1 MLSKTHV
8 SSRWWFQIYLGK
20 ISHLTN
26 IFQMG
31 WNHQP
36 VFNSILYLVCLFQMS
51 DIISSHPHSQFGSV
65 KLPGLRMVVGLPWA
79 FIRHWSRRSRGAGVK
94 STRKI
99 RVFVAKDLGSTGF
112 FQWFLFL
119 TLRNYGITVSPI
131 MEVERDGFFY
141 IRGNYIWRDTHLFT
155 SDYGRQGSGSE
166 WIRLAHW
173 NPRRAF
179 DGSTSSGTVRGRT
192 GVLKIGEFPKCN
204 CLL

>member
-1 MLSKTHV
+1 MFILDLVFEVSLVPVFIGYVPHNMNAKIHDTHKCCQKLMYLLGGG
-8 SSRWWFQIYLGK
+8 FKIYLGK

-99 RVFVAKDLGSTGF
+99 RVFVAKDLGSTRF

-141 IRGNYIWRDTHLFT
+141 IRGNYIWRDTHLF
-155 SDYGRQGSGSE
+155 
-166 WIRLAHW
+166 IFRLWEA
-173 NPRRAF
+173 
-179 DGSTSSGTVRGRT
+179 G
-192 GVLKIGEFPKCN
+192 
-204 CLL
+204 